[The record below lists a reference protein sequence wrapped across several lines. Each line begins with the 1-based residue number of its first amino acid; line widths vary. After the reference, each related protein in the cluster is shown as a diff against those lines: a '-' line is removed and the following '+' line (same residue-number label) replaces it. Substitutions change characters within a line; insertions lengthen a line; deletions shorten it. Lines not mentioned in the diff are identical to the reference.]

1 MLSESACCQHE
12 YLAPELTSAFRP
24 RFTRK
29 VGKECEQYSKSG
41 SCLKDCEPSQLCVF
55 SNKKVYKELQIACPL
70 LCAAV
75 SSACTLEN
83 KVKEEQKL
91 FELQANPS

>member
-1 MLSESACCQHE
+1 MNAFCQHE
-12 YLAPELTSAFRP
+12 YLASELTSAFIP

-29 VGKECEQYSKSG
+29 VGKECEQYSKSE

-55 SNKKVYKELQIACPL
+55 SNKKVYKELQIECPL

-75 SSACTLEN
+75 SSACNLEN
-83 KVKEEQKL
+83 KVKRRAEVI
-91 FELQANPS
+91 